1 MRKKYGSSHPVS
13 KQIINSV
20 SELSCLFLTEGGKHT
35 IYYVIRVID
44 NDFITYMISKISHNR
59 YINWTNVTFIKSR
72 YYKFSNLLL
81 FYYIYWERSILIL
94 TNCVLV
100 VFDLYSLRYYGVRDS
115 CVFTDHQYFIIDNF
129 SITVKHIFPYSVIFF
144 G

>member
-44 NDFITYMISKISHNR
+44 NDSMKYF
-59 YINWTNVTFIKSR
+59 NV
-72 YYKFSNLLL
+72 
-81 FYYIYWERSILIL
+81 
-94 TNCVLV
+94 CA
-100 VFDLYSLRYYGVRDS
+100 DS
-115 CVFTDHQYFIIDNF
+115 DDDFVC
-129 SITVKHIFPYSVIFF
+129 
-144 G
+144 